1 MKYIMEKFFTA
12 LSNNIH
18 KHAKMW
24 ITIIAAITVLLA
36 IGLPRI
42 QMKFSN
48 DVFVNPNSKAYKDT
62 NTYQDN
68 FGGDSVYVMVSGK
81 QDEVLSQKN
90 MQKLVKLDKKLDK
103 MSNVR
108 STTNVV
114 NLLNT
119 ELSTIA
125 KNPSQASNMS
135 GLNLNLDAKAQKDL
149 MANLSS
155 SQKSKLMTQVQSGLT
170 TEQQAQVQT
179 YVTGTVLTDAQKQ
192 QVAAAQQQAQAQ
204 IAQLP
209 AAQQQAAAAQATS
222 QQSSTLM
229 GMLTSAQQ
237 EQVQAY
243 TMSLLNAQQK
253 QALTAAVLPMLPKV
267 QNMSTALL
275 RDILLSDNGK
285 VPSAIEQL
293 LPKNG
298 KHAVVQINTK
308 STTDMNTN
316 VKLMNDVH
324 KAVKDTGFSS
334 NVKVRTAGNPVV
346 IGQVKNVVIQN
357 MAIMVVIAIIIMI
370 IILSLIFPVRRRIMP
385 LFLVLIGMIWT
396 FGAMGWFNL
405 PITLAT
411 MATLPIIIGLG
422 TDFGV
427 QFQNRYEE
435 EYRKTENSEGSIR
448 LAVSKMGPAVGIAVL
463 VMIFSF
469 LTMFLSKAPM
479 MQQFGITLA
488 LGVFCVY
495 IVEFFMMFS
504 ILTLADKSEKAHAK
518 FLAKNKARKEKR
530 GNSDETRLSKWLASY
545 ARFITKHA
553 VWVFIIAVVLAGL
566 GFAVERNI
574 NTETDVLKLIP
585 QDMSELQNT
594 KYLQKQVGSTVYINY
609 LVKGDDVR
617 DKATIKKIDKM
628 GQQEKDKYKDITGV
642 TSVSTTYK
650 QLGGSLSANQSTMD
664 TGINNIPKSLKQ
676 TMVSD
681 NHKYA
686 TIQFRVNQHTS
697 TGDQQKLMDKIDK
710 DIGGTHNGLYVAPAG
725 LQVMMLIGVNN
736 VTSNHNLIM
745 FAGLA
750 IIFIVLLLVYREFR
764 LAIYPVF
771 PILVVLGLS
780 PLTLWLTHTSYNP
793 VTIAL
798 SSLVLGIGT
807 EFTIL
812 ILERY
817 REERLNNVTRE
828 QAIID
833 AVSHVGQ
840 AITVSGLT
848 GMGGFSAI
856 IFSSFPALRSFGMI
870 TVLDTGY
877 SLISALTVLPA
888 IIFLFRGRR
897 KKDKKLATAGDAKS
911 VEDSSSDDSKDEA
924 ASTDTDK

>member
-1 MKYIMEKFFTA
+1 MQKFFTM
-12 LSNNIH
+12 LSNSVH
-18 KHAKMW
+18 KHAKLW
-24 ITIIAAITVLLA
+24 ITFIAVVTIVLA
-36 IGLPRI
+36 FGLPRI

-62 NTYQDN
+62 STYQKN
-68 FGGDSVYVMVSGK
+68 FGGDAVYVMVSGK
-81 QDEVLSQKN
+81 QDDVLSQQN
-90 MQKLVKLDKKLDK
+90 MKKLAKLDKKLSK
-103 MSNVR
+103 MDNVR
-108 STTNVV
+108 STTNIV
-114 NLLNT
+114 NLLND
-119 ELSTIA
+119 EMGQIK
-125 KNPSQASNMS
+125 KNPSAAQNMS
-135 GLNLNLDAKAQKDL
+135 GLNLNLTPKAEKDL
-149 MANLSS
+149 MANLSNS
-155 SQKSKLMTQVQSGLT
+155 DKSKLMTQVQSGLT

-179 YVTGTVLTDAQKQ
+179 YVTGILTDAQKQ

-209 AAQQQAAAAQATS
+209 AAQQQAAAAEMTS

-229 GMLTSAQQ
+229 GMLTDAQKQ
-237 EQVQAY
+237 QVQAY
-243 TMSLLNAQQK
+243 TLTLINDQQK
-253 QALTAAVLPMLPKV
+253 QALTAAVLPMIPKV
-267 QNMSTALL
+267 QNMSNALL

-285 VPSAIEQL
+285 VPSAIQQL

-298 KHAVVQINTK
+298 KHTILMVNTK

-324 KAVKDTGFSS
+324 KAVNEAGFSS
-334 NVKVRTAGNPVV
+334 KVKVRTAGNPVV

-357 MAIMVVIAIIIMI
+357 MAIMVVIAVIIMI
-370 IILSLIFPVRRRIMP
+370 IILALIFPVRRRILP
-385 LFLVLIGMIWT
+385 LFFVLIGMIWT

-427 QFQNRYEE
+427 QFQNRYED
-435 EYRKTENSEGSIR
+435 EYRQTEDSEGSIK
-448 LAVSKMGPAVGIAVL
+448 LSITKMGPAVGIAVI

-479 MQQFGITLA
+479 MQQFGVTLA
-488 LGVFCVY
+488 LGVFCAY

-504 ILTLADKSEKAHAK
+504 TFTLIDKSDKAHEKFVKKNEARTAK
-518 FLAKNKARKEKR
+518 HN
-530 GNSDETRLSKWLASY
+530 GQDTTRLSQWLGSY

-553 VWVFIIAVVLAGL
+553 GWVFAIAVVLGGL
-566 GFAVERNI
+566 GFAVEHNI
-574 NTETDVLKLIP
+574 NTETDIMKMIP
-585 QDMSELQNT
+585 QNMSELQNT
-594 KYLQKQVGSTVYINY
+594 KYLQKQVGSTVYIDY
-609 LVKGDDVR
+609 LVKGNDVR
-617 DKATIKKIDKM
+617 KADTIKKINKL
-628 GQQEKDKYKDITGV
+628 GNQEKDKYKDITGV
-642 TSVSTTYK
+642 TSLSSTYK
-650 QLGGSLSANQSTMD
+650 QLGGDFNASQSTIN
-664 TGINNIPKSLKQ
+664 TGISNIPKSLKQ
-676 TMVSD
+676 TVISD
-681 NHKYA
+681 NNNYA
-686 TIQFRVNQHTS
+686 TIQFKIDQHLS
-697 TGDQQKLMDKIDK
+697 TKDQQKLMDKIDK
-710 DIGGTHNGLYVAPAG
+710 DIGGNHNGLQIAPAG
-725 LQVMMLIGVNN
+725 LQVMMLIGIDN

-764 LAIYPVF
+764 LAIYPVL

-780 PLTLWLTHTSYNP
+780 PLTLWLMHTSYNP

-828 QAIID
+828 KAIID
-833 AVSHVGQ
+833 AVSKVGQ

-848 GMGGFSAI
+848 VIGGFSAI
-856 IFSSFPALRSFGMI
+856 MFASFPVLRSFGLI
-870 TVLDTGY
+870 TVLDTAY

-888 IIFLFRGRR
+888 LVYLFRNRKEDR
-897 KKDKKLATAGDAKS
+897 ELEAANAAKAADKKDDKEEPA
-911 VEDSSSDDSKDEA
+911 
-924 ASTDTDK
+924 TDK

>member
-1 MKYIMEKFFTA
+1 MEKFFNM
-12 LSNNIH
+12 LSNSIH

-24 ITIIAAITVLLA
+24 ITIIAAITIILA
-36 IGLPRI
+36 FGLPRI

-48 DVFVNPNSKAYKDT
+48 DVFVSPSTKAFKDT
-62 NTYQDN
+62 ATYQKN
-68 FGGDSVYVMVSGK
+68 FGGDAVYVMVSGK
-81 QDEVLSQKN
+81 QDDVLSQKN
-90 MQKLVKLDKKLDK
+90 MRKLVKLDKKLDK
-103 MSNVR
+103 MDNVR

-114 NLLNT
+114 NLLND
-119 ELSTIA
+119 ELSQLA
-125 KNPSQASNMS
+125 KNPSSASNAS
-135 GLNLNLDAKAQKDL
+135 GLNLKLTPKAEKDL
-149 MANLSS
+149 MANLSNS
-155 SQKSKLMTQVQSGLT
+155 DKSKLMSQVQTGLT

-192 QVAAAQQQAQAQ
+192 QVAAAQQEAQAK

-209 AAQQQAAAAQATS
+209 AAAQQAAAAQMKS
-222 QQSSTLM
+222 QQASTLM
-229 GMLTSAQQ
+229 GMLTPEQTQ
-237 EQVQAY
+237 QVQGY
-243 TMSLLNAQQK
+243 SLTLLNDQQK
-253 QALTAAVLPMLPKV
+253 QALTASVLPMLPKV

-285 VPSAIEQL
+285 VPSAIKQL

-324 KAVKDTGFSS
+324 KAVDQAGFGS

-357 MAIMVVIAIIIMI
+357 MAVMVVIAVIIMI
-370 IILSLIFPVRRRIMP
+370 IILALIFPVRRRILP
-385 LFLVLIGMIWT
+385 LAFVLIGMIWT

-435 EYRKTENSEGSIR
+435 QYRQTEESEKSIK
-448 LAVSKMGPAVGIAVL
+448 LAVAKMGPAVGIAVI

-469 LTMFLSKAPM
+469 LTMFISKAPM

-488 LGVFCVY
+488 LGVFCAY

-504 ILTLADKSEKAHAK
+504 TFTLIDKSDKARTK
-518 FLAKNKARKEKR
+518 FLAKNKARKAKNN
-530 GNSDETRLSKWLASY
+530 GSDTTRLQRWLASY

-553 VWVFIIAVVLAGL
+553 VWVFIIAVVLAAF

-594 KYLQKQVGSTVYINY
+594 KYLQKQVGSTVYIDY

-617 DKATIKKIDKM
+617 DKQTVKRIDKM

-642 TSVSTTYK
+642 TSVSSTYK
-650 QLGGSLSANQSTMD
+650 QLGGDLNTNQSTID
-664 TGINNIPKSLKQ
+664 TGIKNIPKSLKQ

-681 NHKYA
+681 NNKYA
-686 TIQFRVNQHTS
+686 TIQFKVNQHLS
-697 TGDQQKLMDKIDK
+697 TKDQQKLMDKISD
-710 DIGGTHNGLYVAPAG
+710 DIGGTHHGLSVNPAG
-725 LQVMMLIGVNN
+725 LTVMMLIGVDN

-764 LAIYPVF
+764 LALYPVF

-780 PLTLWLTHTSYNP
+780 PLTLWLTGTSYNP

-848 GMGGFSAI
+848 VIGGFSAI

-870 TVLDTGY
+870 TVLDTAY

-888 IIFLFRGRR
+888 IIFLFRNR
-897 KKDKKLATAGDAKS
+897 KEDKQLAAANAAKANSKDDKDA
-911 VEDSSSDDSKDEA
+911 DDSKEK
-924 ASTDTDK
+924 DTDK

>member
-1 MKYIMEKFFTA
+1 MEKFFGA
-12 LSNNIH
+12 ISNSVH

-24 ITIIAAITVLLA
+24 ITIIAAITILLA
-36 IGLPRI
+36 FGLPRI

-48 DVFVNPNSKAYKDT
+48 DVFVNPSSKAYKDT
-62 NTYQDN
+62 ATYQDN
-68 FGGDSVYVMVSGK
+68 FGGDAVYVMVSGK
-81 QDEVLSQKN
+81 QDDVLSQSN
-90 MQKLVKLDKKLDK
+90 MKKLAKLDKKLDK
-103 MSNVR
+103 MDNVR

-114 NLLNT
+114 NLLND
-119 ELSTIA
+119 ELGQIA
-125 KNPSQASNMS
+125 KNPSAAKNMS
-135 GLNLNLDAKAQKDL
+135 GLNISLTPKAEKDL

-155 SQKSKLMTQVQSGLT
+155 SQKSKLLSQVQSGLT
-170 TEQQAQVQT
+170 TDQQAQVQS
-179 YVTGTVLTDAQKQ
+179 YVTGTVLTDVQKQ
-192 QVAAAQQQAQAQ
+192 QVAAATQQAQAQ
-204 IAQLP
+204 LAQLP
-209 AAQQQAAAAQATS
+209 PAQQQAAAAQATS
-222 QQSSTLM
+222 QQASQLM
-229 GMLTSAQQ
+229 GMLSPAQTQ
-237 EQVQAY
+237 QVQGY
-243 TMSLLNAQQK
+243 TLTLLNDEQK
-253 QALTAAVLPMLPKV
+253 AGLTASVLPMLPKV

-275 RDILLSDNGK
+275 RDILLSNNGK
-285 VPSAIEQL
+285 VPSAIQQL

-324 KAVKDTGFSS
+324 KAVNEAGFSS
-334 NVKVRTAGNPVV
+334 KVKVRTAGNPVV

-357 MAIMVVIAIIIMI
+357 MAVMVVIAVIIMI
-370 IILSLIFPVRRRIMP
+370 IILALIFPVRRRILP
-385 LFLVLIGMIWT
+385 LGFVLIGMIWT

-435 EYRKTENSEGSIR
+435 EYRKTEHSEKSIK
-448 LAVSKMGPAVGIAVL
+448 LAISKMGPAVGIAVI

-488 LGVFCVY
+488 LGVFCAY

-504 ILTLADKSEKAHAK
+504 VFTLIDKSDKSREK
-518 FLAKNKARKEKR
+518 FLAKNKARKAKNN
-530 GNSDETRLSKWLASY
+530 GSDTTRLSRWLASY

-553 VWVFIIAVVLAGL
+553 TWVFVIAVILAAF

-574 NTETDVLKLIP
+574 NTETDVLKMIP
-585 QDMSELQNT
+585 QNMSELQNT
-594 KYLQKQVGSTVYINY
+594 KYLQKQVGSTVYIDY

-617 DKATIKKIDKM
+617 DKDTVKRIDKM
-628 GQQEKDKYKDITGV
+628 GKDEQDKYKDITGV

-650 QLGGSLSANQSTMD
+650 QLGGTLSADQSTMNS
-664 TGINNIPKSLKQ
+664 GIKDIPTSLKQ

-681 NHKYA
+681 NNKYA
-686 TIQFRVNQHTS
+686 TIQFKVNQHLS
-697 TGDQQKLMDKIDK
+697 TKDQQKLMDKISK
-710 DIGGTHNGLYVAPAG
+710 DIGGSHNGLHVSPAG
-725 LQVMMLIGVNN
+725 LTVMMLIGVDN
-736 VTSNHNLIM
+736 VTSNHNIIM

-780 PLTLWLTHTSYNP
+780 PLTLWLTGTSYNP

-848 GMGGFSAI
+848 VIGGFSAI

-870 TVLDTGY
+870 TVLDTAY

-888 IIFLFRGRR
+888 IIFLFRNR
-897 KKDKKLATAGDAKS
+897 KEDKKLAAANNAVTDSKADDAK
-911 VEDSSSDDSKDEA
+911 DDKDSKDSE
-924 ASTDTDK
+924 K